1 MKIPPEF
8 YPVITWWEKDGKRLV
23 TYVAVAAVLVL
34 AYRGFVAHK
43 ASVRVAA
50 SAALVNSYTT
60 EELEESVARF
70 SGTPTE
76 GALKL
81 RLAKSYFDRGNYSAA
96 LEQYEALIGSA
107 PAGFEAIPQVGRA
120 QALEATGNYE
130 GAISAYDKFVEE
142 NPAHYLTLTAKLGA
156 ARSIALIGDK
166 AKALERL
173 ETIKEEVKADE
184 ISTARV
190 NATIDVVKRYEK
202 RAEKS
207 LFDAANDAAQ
217 AIEKETK

>member
-8 YPVITWWEKDGKRLV
+8 YPIITWWEKDGKQLAI
-23 TYVAVAAVLVL
+23 YVAVAAVLIL
-34 AYRGFVAHK
+34 GYRGIVAHK

-60 EELEESVARF
+60 EELEESVAKF

-107 PAGFEAIPQVGRA
+107 PAGFEAIPVVGRA
-120 QALEATGNYE
+120 QALEATGDYAA
-130 GAISAYDKFVEE
+130 AIEAFDKFAEE

-156 ARSIALIGDK
+156 ARSIALAGDK

-173 ETIKEEVKADE
+173 EALKGEVKDDE
-184 ISTARV
+184 VSTARV
-190 NATIDVVKRYEK
+190 NATIDVVTRYEK

>member
-1 MKIPPEF
+1 MKVPPEF
-8 YPVITWWEKDGKRLV
+8 FPIIDWWEKDGKQIV
-23 TYVAVAAVLVL
+23 TYVAIAAVIVL
-34 AYRGFVAHK
+34 GYRAYVAHRDG
-43 ASVRVAA
+43 VRVAA
-50 SAALVNSYTT
+50 SSALVNAYTT
-60 EELEESVARF
+60 EELEEAVAQF

-96 LEQYEALIGSA
+96 LEQYEALIGNA
-107 PAGFEAIPQVGRA
+107 PKGFEAVPEVGRA
-120 QALEATGNYE
+120 QALEASGQYAE
-130 GAISAYDKFVEE
+130 AVEAFDKFVEE
-142 NPAHYLTLTAKLGA
+142 NPNGYLTLTAKLGA
-156 ARSIALIGDK
+156 ARSISLAGDK

-173 ETIKEEVKADE
+173 EALKDTVKGDEVA
-184 ISTARV
+184 TARV
-190 NATIDVVKRYEK
+190 EATIDVVKRYEK